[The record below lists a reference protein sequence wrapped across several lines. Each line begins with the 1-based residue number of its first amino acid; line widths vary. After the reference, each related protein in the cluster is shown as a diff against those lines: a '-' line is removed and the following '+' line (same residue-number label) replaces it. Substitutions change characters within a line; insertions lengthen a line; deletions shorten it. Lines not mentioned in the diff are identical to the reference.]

1 MCLSGIDSA
10 TFRSVLS
17 SYATGVAVMTCTARD
32 GRTGVMTVNSF
43 ASLSL
48 DPPLVLWSID
58 KACDQMPAF
67 ADTDHYAV
75 NILSAEQQ
83 DISNRLAMPGED
95 KLRDIPHEK
104 GAGDAPL
111 LPGCCAQIQCEIAD
125 RVEGGDHLILIGR
138 VLATARSERDP
149 LVYHGGG
156 YRALK

>member
-1 MCLSGIDSA
+1 MSAIDSA

-17 SYATGVAVMTCTARD
+17 SYATGVAVMTCTARN
-32 GRTGVMTVNSF
+32 GCTGVMTVNSF

-58 KACDQMPAF
+58 KGCDQMPAF

-75 NILSAEQQ
+75 NILAADQQ

-104 GAGDAPL
+104 GAGNAPL
-111 LPGCCAQIQCEIAD
+111 LPDCCAQIQCEIAD
-125 RVEGGDHLILIGR
+125 RFEGGDHVILIGR
-138 VLATARSERDP
+138 VLTATRNDRDP

-156 YRALK
+156 YRELK